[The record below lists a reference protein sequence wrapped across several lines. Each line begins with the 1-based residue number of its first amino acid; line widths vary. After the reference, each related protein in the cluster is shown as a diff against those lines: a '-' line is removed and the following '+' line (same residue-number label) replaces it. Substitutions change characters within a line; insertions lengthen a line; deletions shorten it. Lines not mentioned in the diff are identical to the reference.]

1 MTFPDEME
9 RWYVGGWI
17 QSGLS
22 DLSHMVAIERLGK
35 RLITRVS
42 WNGPAFPR
50 RVALTFDDGPHP
62 EFTPQLLS
70 ILHAHDVKASFFLVG
85 RHVERNA
92 RLVGAIA
99 GAGHDLCNH
108 TYSHPLMMTRT
119 TAHLREEIGRT
130 EELIRRYSGR
140 QPVYFRP
147 PMGLFS
153 RRILDIVE
161 SMGYRTVIGD
171 VYPRDPH
178 LPGADRIVRR
188 VLSRVRPGSIIILHD
203 GGNIRHVDR
212 SQTIRAV
219 REIIPALKA
228 RGLECVTLSTLFA

>member
-1 MTFPDEME
+1 MTFPEEME

-17 QSGLS
+17 QSALS
-22 DLSHMVAIERLGK
+22 DLSHTVAIERLGK
-35 RLITRVS
+35 KLIKRVS
-42 WNGPAFPR
+42 WNGPADPR

-70 ILHAHDVKASFFLVG
+70 ILQAHDVKASFFLVG
-85 RHVERNA
+85 RHVEKNA
-92 RLVGAIA
+92 GLIEAIA

-119 TAHLREEIGRT
+119 TAQLRYEIAKT
-130 EELIRRYSGR
+130 EELIHRYAGR
-140 QPVYFRP
+140 KPVYFRP

-153 RRILDIVE
+153 RRILNIIE
-161 SMGYRTVIGD
+161 SMGYQTVIGD

-178 LPGADRIVRR
+178 LPGAGRIVRR
-188 VLSRVRPGSIIILHD
+188 VLGRVRPGSIIILHD

-212 SQTIRAV
+212 SQTMSAV
-219 REIIPALKA
+219 RDIIPALKA
-228 RGLECVTLSTLFA
+228 RGLECVTLSTLLA